1 MPRKVSYLTGHKKC
15 GIKVGDKV
23 KVKRK
28 AESYELGWN
37 NSWAGDMDSAVG
49 RIGIVTVDNGQC
61 GFELKFRPTKSK
73 VDPTEYAFPYY
84 VLEKV
89 K

>member
-1 MPRKVSYLTGHKKC
+1 MPKKVSYLTGHKKC

-23 KVKRK
+23 KVKRR
-28 AESYELGWN
+28 AESHEAGWE
-37 NSWAGDMDSAVG
+37 NSWVEVMNSTVR
-49 RIGIVTVDNGQC
+49 RIGRVEMDDKGY
-61 GFELKFRPTKSK
+61 GFELAFRPTKSK
-73 VDPTEYAFPYY
+73 PDPSGFSFPYF

>member
-1 MPRKVSYLTGHKKC
+1 MPKVSYLTGHKKC

-23 KVKRK
+23 KVKCK
-28 AESYELGWN
+28 AESYELGWCYP
-37 NSWAGDMDSAVG
+37 WVRDMDSAVG
-49 RIGIVTVDNGQC
+49 RVGIVTIDNGEY
-61 GFELKFRPTKSK
+61 GFVLKFRPTKSK
-73 VDPTEYAFPYY
+73 VNPIGYSFPYF